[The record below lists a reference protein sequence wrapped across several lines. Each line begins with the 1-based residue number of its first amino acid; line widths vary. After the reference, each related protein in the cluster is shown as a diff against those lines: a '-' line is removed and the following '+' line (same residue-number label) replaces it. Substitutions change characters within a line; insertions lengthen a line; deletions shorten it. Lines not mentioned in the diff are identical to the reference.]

1 MSITIKKAKL
11 KGRRLT
17 LDYFRSVEGGSDT
30 ISVKCANQ
38 VHPDLLAAMDK
49 LIPHFI
55 LLCELPESTSL
66 AIELIARQMDEI
78 DVSEFPKIQVTGF
91 SIGGDDEDEGLTII
105 GSRLLEKGKT
115 LNINSP
121 FTKYDVEDYQYADE
135 LNLAVQIN
143 SWICS
148 KIRTQMQ
155 MIRLLHPE
163 KKYRYRKNRK
173 KAERKNKLNL
183 KRFLQLKCYG
193 TKTSIY
199 RKNRKGISSTV

>member
-38 VHPDLLAAMDK
+38 VHPDLPAAMDK

-66 AIELIARQMDEI
+66 AIDLMANRIDEVNI
-78 DVSEFPKIQVTGF
+78 SEFPKIQVTGF
-91 SIGGDDEDEGLTII
+91 SIGGDNENEGLTII
-105 GSRLLEKGKT
+105 GSRLLEKGKS

-121 FTKYDVEDYQYADE
+121 FTKYDHEDYQYADE
-135 LNLAVQIN
+135 LSLAIQEIEN
-143 SWICS
+143 EIREFLNG
-148 KIRTQMQ
+148 KISNKQLDMFDSANENADDPFEATADEFVKQVV
-155 MIRLLHPE
+155 E
-163 KKYRYRKNRK
+163 KAKKGRK
-173 KAERKNKLNL
+173 KKHVE
-183 KRFLQLKCYG
+183 
-193 TKTSIY
+193 TE
-199 RKNRKGISSTV
+199 TVPAA